1 VFFPLI
7 KKAYWVIGGYI
18 VTMYYN
24 VNTVIKF
31 RIFEQIQ
38 TTNRRGNMAFP
49 HDGKKIPKGV
59 SGNPSG
65 RPKGSLNRST
75 LYRKFLDLEESFTNP
90 ITGQAEE
97 MSLGER
103 LALTVI
109 LKGLDGDLNATKEA
123 LDSGYGKVPDKIIE
137 AGRERS
143 LVIITTDKDIE
154 PEPDTEPE

>member
-1 VFFPLI
+1 M
-7 KKAYWVIGGYI
+7 VIY
-18 VTMYYN
+18 
-24 VNTVIKF
+24 F
-31 RIFEQIQ
+31 RIFTQIQ
-38 TTNRRGNMAFP
+38 TINRRGNMAFP

-90 ITGQAEE
+90 ITGQVEE
-97 MSLGER
+97 MSLGEK

-123 LDSGYGKVPDKIIE
+123 LDSGFGKVPDKTIE
-137 AGRERS
+137 EGRQRR

-154 PEPDTEPE
+154 